1 MISRVFVVAFI
12 IGLLFSGCND
22 KQQDKRQQTTQMQ
35 ETTPPQEKIE
45 EEEVPKEETNKS
57 QKVSTTSMA
66 ASIDDMVQES
76 NAIFLQTTTGNKI
89 KLISTE
95 KGIKFPDYPD
105 KVILLDFFATWC
117 PPCRAAIPHLIHLQ
131 SKYKD
136 KIQVIA
142 ILMEEN
148 KENSELE
155 RFITKHK
162 MSFPVANSRE
172 NFILS
177 QALGGIRSLPT
188 MVMYDKNGNYHT
200 HYVGVAPE
208 EMIDSDIQ
216 KALKK

>member
-1 MISRVFVVAFI
+1 MISRVFVIALT
-12 IGLLFSGCND
+12 IGLFFSGC
-22 KQQDKRQQTTQMQ
+22 Q
-35 ETTPPQEKIE
+35 EKPQENKKEQVTVSDTPAVVKDESKE
-45 EEEVPKEETNKS
+45 EEETNKS

-66 ASIDDMVQES
+66 TSINDMVQES
-76 NAIFLQTTTGNKI
+76 NAIFLKTTSGTKI

-95 KGIKFPDYPD
+95 KGIKFPDYPN

-117 PPCRAAIPHLIHLQ
+117 PPCRAAIPHLISLQ
-131 SKYKD
+131 NKYKND
-136 KIQVIA
+136 IQVIA

-148 KENSELE
+148 KDNSELE
-155 RFITKHK
+155 RFIQKHK
-162 MSFPVANSRE
+162 LIFPVSNSRE